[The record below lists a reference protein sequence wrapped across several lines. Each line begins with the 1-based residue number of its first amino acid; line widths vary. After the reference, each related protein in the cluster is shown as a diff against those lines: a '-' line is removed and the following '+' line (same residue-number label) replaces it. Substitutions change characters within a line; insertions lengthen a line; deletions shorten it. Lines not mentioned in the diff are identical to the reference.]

1 MKNTHIRLYLIVCLI
16 AMLPLANVAFAQG
29 ASRTAMVRVDPT
41 ATAIAVGQAVTL
53 SIKIDDVSDLS
64 GAEIH
69 LAFTPGV
76 LEVVD
81 ADPGQAGVQITNGS
95 MLQADFV
102 AQNVADNAAG
112 TIDFAVMQVNRPGVA
127 GSGTLAIITIKGKS
141 VGLSPVTFRSTQAA
155 PTGVILADTSGASI
169 IAATQAGS
177 VHVPGPVGTPVP
189 WPTPTGS
196 PPGKHIVRLGETL
209 FCIGRAY
216 KVLPW
221 AIAQVNGVQS
231 PYRLTVGQ
239 SLTIPNAPWA
249 NIPPGPTCDRQF
261 PGTPPP
267 PTATPPPPA
276 GCRATYVVVAGD
288 TLSAIARRYSVNVY
302 ALAAKN
308 NIFNLNRIFVGQM
321 LCIP

>member
-1 MKNTHIRLYLIVCLI
+1 
-16 AMLPLANVAFAQG
+16 
-29 ASRTAMVRVDPT
+29 MVRVDPM
-41 ATAIAVGQAVTL
+41 ATAIAVGQTVNL
-53 SIKIDDVSDLS
+53 SIKIDNVSGLA

-76 LEVVD
+76 LEIVD
-81 ADPGQAGVQITNGS
+81 ADPGRPGVQIANGG
-95 MLQADFV
+95 MLQADLV
-102 AQNVADNAAG
+102 AQNVADNGVG
-112 TIDFAVMQVNRPGVA
+112 TIDFAVAQINRPGVS

-141 VGLSPVTFRSTQAA
+141 VGLTPVAFRGTPVA
-155 PTGVILADTSGASI
+155 PTGVILIDTSGASI
-169 IAATQAGS
+169 IAAAQPGS

-189 WPTPTGS
+189 LPTPTSG
-196 PPGKHIVRLGETL
+196 PPGKHIVRAGETL

-216 KVLPW
+216 QVLPW
-221 AIAQVNGVQS
+221 AIAQANGVQS

-249 NIPPGPTCDRQF
+249 NIPPGPTCNRQF

-267 PTATPPPPA
+267 PTATPPPA

-288 TLSAIARRYSVNVY
+288 TLSAIARRYSVSLY
-302 ALAAKN
+302 TLAAKN
-308 NIFNLNRIFVGQM
+308 NVFNLNRIFVGQA

>member
-1 MKNTHIRLYLIVCLI
+1 MKNVAIRLCLTMCLM
-16 AMLPLANVAFAQG
+16 AVLPLAGVAFAQG
-29 ASRTAMVRVDPT
+29 ASRTAMVRIDPT
-41 ATAIAVGQAVTL
+41 ATAIAVEQAVTL
-53 SIKIDDVSDLS
+53 SIKIDGVSDLA

-81 ADPGQAGVQITNGS
+81 ADPGQAGVQIANGG

-102 AQNVADNAAG
+102 AQNIADNAAG
-112 TIDFAVMQVNRPGVA
+112 TIDFAMAQINRPGVT
-127 GSGTLAIITIKGKS
+127 GSGTLAVITIKGKS
-141 VGLSPVTFRSTQAA
+141 VGLSPVAFRGTQAA
-155 PTGVILADTSGASI
+155 PTGVILTDTSGASI
-169 IAATQAGS
+169 IAATQPGS

-189 WPTPTGS
+189 LPTPTPSPTPAGS
-196 PPGKHIVRLGETL
+196 PPGKHIVRAGETL

-249 NIPPGPTCDRQF
+249 NIPPGPTCGRQF

-267 PTATPPPPA
+267 PPT
-276 GCRATYVVVAGD
+276 GCRATYVIVAGD
-288 TLSAIARRYSVNVY
+288 TLSAIARRFSVNVY
-302 ALAAKN
+302 ALAARN
-308 NIFNLNRIFVGQM
+308 NIFNLNRIFVGQV